1 MKSTTL
7 RELRAPTLRIDQN
20 EEHYFVI
27 IHSGPLALVYACLL
41 VDSRIPLVQLLL
53 ELECH
58 S

>member
-41 VDSRIPLVQLLL
+41 VDSRILCQ
-53 ELECH
+53 
-58 S
+58 